1 MVNRENAVAQPKR
14 TYTGPLGAYIDGFVA
29 LLLREGYKPRSVKKK
44 FDLVMD
50 LSRWMGRRKLPLV
63 RLDDERQLRQFR
75 ISRQRRCRLRRADT
89 WTVDQFIRYLRDLDG
104 IPVRSKKIDRT
115 SLGQLTRDFESYLS
129 VERGLSQSTI
139 LDYPLIARRFL
150 NDRFGN
156 KPVRVKSLRPQDL
169 HRFIMRHLKAGSPGQ
184 AKRVVNALRSFLRF
198 LRQRNKIT
206 IDLAAGVPGVAH
218 WRFSHLPR
226 SLPQNQVR
234 KLLASCD
241 RTTPSGQ
248 RDYAILLLMARLGLR
263 AGEVVRMTLDDFDW
277 TSGEIVVT
285 GKDQR
290 QDRLPLPRD
299 VGAALVSYLQYAR
312 PECSTRQVFIRINL
326 PTEAS
331 SPVVLF
337 AELCVVLWS
346 EQS

>member
-14 TYTGPLGAYIDGFVA
+14 TYTGPLGAYIDGFVP

-50 LSRWMGRRKLPLV
+50 LSRWMGRRKLSLV

-89 WTVDQFIRYLRDLDG
+89 WTLTNSSDICEISTAFLCARRKSIAPHWGNSQE
-104 IPVRSKKIDRT
+104 T
-115 SLGQLTRDFESYLS
+115 SRAIYLS

-156 KPVRVKSLRPQDL
+156 KPVRVKSLRLQDL

-198 LRQRNKIT
+198 LRQ
-206 IDLAAGVPGVAH
+206 
-218 WRFSHLPR
+218 
-226 SLPQNQVR
+226 SLP
-234 KLLASCD
+234 A
-241 RTTPSGQ
+241 T
-248 RDYAILLLMARLGLR
+248 A
-263 AGEVVRMTLDDFDW
+263 
-277 TSGEIVVT
+277 
-285 GKDQR
+285 
-290 QDRLPLPRD
+290 PR
-299 VGAALVSYLQYAR
+299 
-312 PECSTRQVFIRINL
+312 RQVSATMRFCCSWL
-326 PTEAS
+326 DLDCAPEK
-331 SPVVLF
+331 
-337 AELCVVLWS
+337 
-346 EQS
+346 